1 MINILIETEL
11 RELIAT
17 WRTMADSKFL
27 RTYNTGEAVGREKA
41 ANDLE
46 MLLEEFA
53 PERTDEEL
61 IQPGDSLEVRSTK
74 ELRTSKALLDHLREE
89 AKD

>member
-17 WRTMADSKFL
+17 WRTMAASKFL
-27 RTYNTGEAVGREKA
+27 RTYNKGEAVGREKA

-46 MLLEEFA
+46 MLLEEFT
-53 PERTDEEL
+53 PERA
-61 IQPGDSLEVRSTK
+61 EV
-74 ELRTSKALLDHLREE
+74 E
-89 AKD
+89 